1 MYNQGIDRVILGT
14 AGLGGAWGAVDEEE
28 SVQTIFDALSHGIM
42 ALDTAP
48 AYGRAE
54 HFVGIALKQWAGVK
68 PAISTKVG
76 RLKGDTATQAR
87 YDYSKRGMERSLED
101 SLARLGVPQVD
112 VLFLHEP
119 AVVAPEMAEGVVC
132 QMLRF
137 KEQGLAK
144 QIGLGGNLPEWFRPF
159 FVEGQFDVLM
169 EYNRLNACNLDA
181 THSTIP
187 ICVQAQKEYYAA
199 SPLNMG
205 LLGCN
210 FRQFSQSIPDWL
222 GSKEVEQARR
232 VHAIAERYG
241 MLLDVMALRFLYT
254 IPASFKIVIG
264 AANQYQLNS
273 SLNAISH
280 GALPVAIYNEILQTF
295 NENK

>member
-1 MYNQGIDRVILGT
+1 MYNRGMDRVVLGT
-14 AGLGGAWGAVDEEE
+14 AGLGGAWGAVDAEE
-28 SVQTIFDALSHGIM
+28 SVKTIFDALSQGIM

-48 AYGRAE
+48 AYGNAE
-54 HFVGIALKQWAGVK
+54 RFVGIALKQWAGAK
-68 PAISTKVG
+68 PTISTKVG
-76 RLKGDTATQAR
+76 RLKGDTATEAR
-87 YDYSKRGMERSLED
+87 YDYSVRGMERSLED
-101 SLARLGVPQVD
+101 SLARLGIPQVD

-119 AVVAPEMAEGVVC
+119 AVVAPEMAEGVVR

-144 QIGLGGNLPEWFRPF
+144 QIGLGGNLPEWFSPF
-159 FVEGQFDVLM
+159 LIEGQFDVLM

-181 THSTIP
+181 LHDTLP
-187 ICVQAQKEYYAA
+187 VCVRNQKEYYAA

-210 FRQFSQSIPDWL
+210 FGRFSQSIPDWL
-222 GSKEVEQARR
+222 DPKAVAQARR
-232 VHAIAERYG
+232 VHTIAERYG
-241 MLLDVMALRFLYT
+241 MLLDVLVLRFLYT
-254 IPASFKIVIG
+254 ISASFKIVIG

-273 SLNAISH
+273 SLKAISY

-295 NENK
+295 NENR

>member
-14 AGLGGAWGAVDEEE
+14 AGLGGAWGTVDAEE
-28 SVQTIFDALSHGIM
+28 SVQTIFNALSRGIM

-48 AYGRAE
+48 AYGNAE
-54 HFVGIALKQWAGVK
+54 RFVGTALKQWTGANPV
-68 PAISTKVG
+68 ISTKVG
-76 RLKGDTATQAR
+76 RLKGESATEAR
-87 YDYSKRGMERSLED
+87 YDYSTTAMERSLED
-101 SLARLGVPQVD
+101 SLTRLGIAQVD

-119 AVVAPEMAEGVVC
+119 AVVAPEMAEGVVR

-144 QIGLGGNLPEWFRPF
+144 QIGLGGNLPEWFSPF
-159 FVEGQFDVLM
+159 LVEGQFDVLM
-169 EYNRLNACNLDA
+169 EYNRLNACSLDA
-181 THSTIP
+181 LRSTIP

-205 LLGCN
+205 LLGCK

-222 GSKEVEQARR
+222 DPKAVEQARR

-241 MLLDVMALRFLYT
+241 MLLDVMVLRFLYS

-264 AANQYQLNS
+264 AANQYELDS
-273 SLNAISH
+273 SLHAIGQ

>member
-1 MYNQGIDRVILGT
+1 MYNQGIDRVVLGT

-28 SVQTIFDALSHGIM
+28 SVQTIFDALSQGIM
-42 ALDTAP
+42 VLDTAP
-48 AYGRAE
+48 AYGSAE
-54 HFVGIALKQWAGVK
+54 RFVGIALKQWAGAK

-76 RLKGDTATQAR
+76 RLKGDTATEAR
-87 YDYSKRGMERSLED
+87 YDYSTTGMERSLED
-101 SLARLGVPQVD
+101 SLARLGILQVD

-119 AVVAPEMAEGVVC
+119 AVVAPEMAEGVVR

-144 QIGLGGNLPEWFRPF
+144 QIGLGGNLPEWFAPF
-159 FVEGQFDVLM
+159 LVEGQFDVLM

-181 THSTIP
+181 LYSTIP
-187 ICVQAQKEYYAA
+187 VCVQAQKEYYAA

-210 FRQFSQSIPDWL
+210 FREFSRSIPDWL
-222 GSKEVEQARR
+222 DPKAVEQARR

-241 MLLDVMALRFLYT
+241 MQMDVMVLRFLYT